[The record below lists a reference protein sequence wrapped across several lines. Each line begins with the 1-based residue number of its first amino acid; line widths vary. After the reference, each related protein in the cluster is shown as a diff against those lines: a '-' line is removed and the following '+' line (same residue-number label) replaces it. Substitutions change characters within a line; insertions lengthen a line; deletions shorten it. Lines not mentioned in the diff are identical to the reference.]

1 MIDKYEILKTAKLL
15 GLQPTTVE
23 KDYVL
28 GWVLMAIQIHPKCQ
42 EKWIFKGGTCLKKW

>member
-1 MIDKYEILKTAKLL
+1 MIDKYEILKKAKLL

-28 GWVLMAIQIHPKCQ
+28 GWAYASGYKNIWVHPVNEYLCS
-42 EKWIFKGGTCLKKW
+42 